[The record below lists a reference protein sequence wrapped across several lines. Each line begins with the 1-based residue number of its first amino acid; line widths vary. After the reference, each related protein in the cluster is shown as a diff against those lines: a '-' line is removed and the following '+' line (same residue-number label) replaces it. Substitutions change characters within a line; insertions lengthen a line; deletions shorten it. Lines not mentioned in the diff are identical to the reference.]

1 MKYRDLLKQLHDD
14 GWQHIRT
21 TQPPALQTPDQA
33 GSRHG
38 SRRRQTLSRH
48 RSGNFAFHSSPS
60 RIKMMNVNYTVIIE
74 PADDGTFSVYV
85 PDLPGCVSTG
95 TTRDDAIDSIREAIA
110 GHIQTLRDLGE
121 PVPPPRSQSQVVA
134 A

>member
-1 MKYRDLLKQLHDD
+1 M
-14 GWQHIRT
+14 T
-21 TQPPALQTPDQA
+21 STE
-33 GSRHG
+33 
-38 SRRRQTLSRH
+38 
-48 RSGNFAFHSSPS
+48 
-60 RIKMMNVNYTVIIE
+60 YTVIIE

-95 TTRDDAIDSIREAIA
+95 TTREEAIDSIREAIA
-110 GHIQTLRDLGE
+110 GHIQTLKDLGE